1 MEWGSARMQSI
12 PGTPLHLPYRG
23 YCSPKIARLCMRFA
37 YAILPSTTVEFAVQM
52 TCQSCVDAIKNS
64 FKDIAGV
71 QSLTVNLAQ
80 EQVIVESILTS
91 FQIQEIL
98 EQTGRRAVLK
108 GQGSKLQHLGAAV
121 SVLEASAQ
129 VKGVVRMTQ
138 VDERK
143 CIIEGTLDG
152 LRPGS
157 HGVAIH
163 EFGDISDGC
172 NSCGGH
178 FNPFNSEHGG
188 PSAIQRQCCTRII
201 DEQEYSLFMF
211 TSFVSMSE
219 TSVISVLLKMVRA
232 RFRIENDQLKVWDVI
247 GRSFVVHEREDDL
260 GQGETPQ
267 SKIDGN
273 SGPGLAC
280 GIIARSAGLFE
291 NNKRICAA
299 TGSVCGTSGTFHCWT
314 RQTTAPFIC
323 PEQPLRTSLALT
335 TAIVMFH
342 W

>member
-1 MEWGSARMQSI
+1 ME
-12 PGTPLHLPYRG
+12 TPT
-23 YCSPKIARLCMRFA
+23 K
-37 YAILPSTTVEFAVQM
+37 VEFAVQM

-98 EQTGRRAVLK
+98 EQTGWRAVLK

-157 HGVAIH
+157 HGLAIH

-188 PSAIQRQCCTRII
+188 PSAIQRHVG
-201 DEQEYSLFMF
+201 DLGN
-211 TSFVSMSE
+211 
-219 TSVISVLLKMVRA
+219 ISAAENGRA

-291 NNKRICAA
+291 NNKRICACDGVSLWDERDVPLA
-299 TGSVCGTSGTFHCWT
+299 GPD
-314 RQTTAPFIC
+314 RQQHPSSA
-323 PEQPLRTSLALT
+323 QSNL
-335 TAIVMFH
+335 
-342 W
+342 